1 MDLSS
6 KIILQNLPLPS
17 PFKSR
22 QLRCIVR
29 IRSNPRFLNLISFV
43 LSPARVSHAIVS
55 SRRPSS
61 TRKWWLLMDFN
72 SASINNELVGA
83 WWTWRGM
90 NIYGARNGSVRESV
104 EMIFFFFV
112 FVSFGSMKMK
122 IFYSNCWLKI
132 FFNFRLVLLIH
143 NIQDIYRKLK
153 ILLL

>member
-17 PFKSR
+17 PFKI
-22 QLRCIVR
+22 IVR

-90 NIYGARNGSVRESV
+90 NIYGARNGSIRESV
-104 EMIFFFFV
+104 EMISFFFV

-122 IFYSNCWLKI
+122 IFEWK
-132 FFNFRLVLLIH
+132 FNFRLVLLIH
-143 NIQDIYRKLK
+143 DIQDICRKLK

>member
-6 KIILQNLPLPS
+6 KIILQNLPS
-17 PFKSR
+17 PFKI
-22 QLRCIVR
+22 IVR

-61 TRKWWLLMDFN
+61 TRKWWLLMDSN

-90 NIYGARNGSVRESV
+90 NIYGARNGSIRESV
-104 EMIFFFFV
+104 EMISFFFV

-122 IFYSNCWLKI
+122 IFELFSENSTFDLFYLFTIFKI
-132 FFNFRLVLLIH
+132 YVES
-143 NIQDIYRKLK
+143 
-153 ILLL
+153 